1 MLSWACLD
9 VGFTAMHLETTHM
22 LEVFPSLWRLFLSSL
37 PLLLP
42 GELLVGPSF
51 EMPLPYVCPLLPS
64 FLAACRP
71 CSTKTLQ
78 HEDLPCMGTTAFH
91 LLSRRLWL
99 HFLWLEICSHLI
111 LLIRGRQGPP
121 SLPFKI

>member
-9 VGFTAMHLETTHM
+9 VGFTAMHFETTHK

-51 EMPLPYVCPLLPS
+51 EMPLPYICPLLPG
-64 FLAACRP
+64 FLVACRP
-71 CSTKTLQ
+71 CNTKTLQ
-78 HEDLPCMGTTAFH
+78 HEDLPCMGTTTLFISCLGVFGYISCGWKFA
-91 LLSRRLWL
+91 
-99 HFLWLEICSHLI
+99 
-111 LLIRGRQGPP
+111 PT
-121 SLPFKI
+121 